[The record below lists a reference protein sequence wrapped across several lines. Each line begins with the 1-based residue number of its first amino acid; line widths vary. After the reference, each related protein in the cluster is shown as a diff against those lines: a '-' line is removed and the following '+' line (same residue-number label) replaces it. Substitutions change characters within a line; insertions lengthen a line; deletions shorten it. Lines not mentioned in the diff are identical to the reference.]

1 MTPEQIEKLINATK
15 ELHDIRDE
23 YQKTEQLLQEQ
34 KWDQLSRH
42 IQCVKINHPWEAACH
57 NAINPNMPHTVE
69 ENARNCMAFLN
80 NLFTEKL
87 AVKLKELGE

>member
-34 KWDQLSRH
+34 KWDELSRH
-42 IQCVKINHPWEAACH
+42 IQSVMINHPLEAACH
-57 NAINPNMPHTVE
+57 NAVNHDMPHTVE
-69 ENARNCMAFLN
+69 QNARNCMAFLN
-80 NLFTEKL
+80 NLFAGKL
-87 AVKLKELGE
+87 AMKLKELGE